1 MAVEPS
7 GSYHFCRADRPAP
20 VDVAKMVPQE
30 LTGASQKVALVTGA
44 GRGIGR
50 ATAVALARCG
60 YDLCLAARTFE
71 ELEETRRLSGLAPP
85 RALIVLIDL
94 ADAEAPAN
102 LFDAALGHF
111 GRLDVLVNN
120 AGWAP
125 PRTPLVKLRAGDLE
139 RMVAVNL
146 RAPIALARLAAIQMT
161 AQDGG
166 VIVNIASAAARN
178 QAAGETVYTA
188 VKAGLV
194 AFTRCCFAEFRQSG
208 VRTAVIIPGLTDT
221 TFIPQNKRLDRA
233 AMLRPDDVASAVLGV
248 VNAAPGASPL
258 EVVLEPT
265 RDPMRTG

>member
-1 MAVEPS
+1 
-7 GSYHFCRADRPAP
+7 
-20 VDVAKMVPQE
+20 MVPQK

-60 YDLCLAARTFE
+60 FDLCLAARTFE

-102 LFDAALGHF
+102 LIDTALSHF

-125 PRTPLVKLRAGDLE
+125 PRTPLVKLRGDDLE
-139 RMVAVNL
+139 RMIAVNL
-146 RAPIALARLAAIQMT
+146 RVPIALARLAAIQMT
-161 AQDGG
+161 AQAEGG
-166 VIVNIASAAARN
+166 VIVNIASVAARH
-178 QAAGETVYTA
+178 QAAGETVYAA

-194 AFTRCCFAEFRQSG
+194 AFTRSCFAEFRQTG

-221 TFIPQNKRLDRA
+221 TFIPQNKRLDRV
-233 AMLRPDDVASAVLGV
+233 AMLRPDDVATAVLGV
-248 VNAAPGASPL
+248 VNAAPGVSTV
-258 EVVLEPT
+258 EVVLEPA